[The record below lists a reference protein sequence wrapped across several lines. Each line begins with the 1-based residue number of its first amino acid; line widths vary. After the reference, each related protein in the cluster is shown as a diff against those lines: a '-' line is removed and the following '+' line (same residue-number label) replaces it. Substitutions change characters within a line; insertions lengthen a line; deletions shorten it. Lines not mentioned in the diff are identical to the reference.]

1 MIFETERLEVRYLK
15 IEDIEGY
22 YKLQS
27 DPLVLKYATG
37 EVDTYEGIKQN
48 LKEVIA
54 KYTLPNNDF
63 WIFAVVE
70 KQSKNFLGTVAHVKE
85 ANGDDEIGYRFIRE
99 CWGKGFGFEVCSGL
113 VTYAKTIKL
122 PKLIGYV
129 VDENIASAKILERLN
144 FLEVKKDIDK
154 DTGLPETKYELK
166 L

>member
-37 EVDTYEGIKQN
+37 EIDTYEGIKQN

-63 WIFAVVE
+63 WIYAIE
-70 KQSKNFLGTVAHVKE
+70 DKKTKMFLGTLALVKDE
-85 ANGDDEIGYRFIRE
+85 QNEDEIGYRFIRE
-99 CWGKGFGFEVCSGL
+99 YWGNGYGYEICEGL
-113 VTYAKTIKL
+113 IAYAKQIKIT
-122 PKLIGYV
+122 KLIGNV
-129 VDENIASAKILERLN
+129 VNENVASAKILEKLN
-144 FLEVKKDIDK
+144 FKPVHQFVSKDI
-154 DTGLPETKYELK
+154 GLPETKYELK